1 MKGSSVGGYC
11 VEIIVV
17 FVVYNLKKEAV
28 KCEMLEGGSLTL
40 HP

>member
-17 FVVYNLKKEAV
+17 FVVYNFKKEAV
-28 KCEMLEGGSLTL
+28 KCEMFNPTSLK
-40 HP
+40 